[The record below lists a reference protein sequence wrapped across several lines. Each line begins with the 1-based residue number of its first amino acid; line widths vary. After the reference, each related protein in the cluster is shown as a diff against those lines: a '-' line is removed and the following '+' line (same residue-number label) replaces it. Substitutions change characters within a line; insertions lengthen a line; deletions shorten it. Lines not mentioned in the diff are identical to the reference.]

1 VRRTSMNKIRYAV
14 LELAHSLVQ
23 ATPLKTVSPNY
34 FVCCAVQ
41 AAGEALDQG
50 KPGIYSVEAQKVRA
64 AIRASLGAHNVLES
78 WLRARRDS
86 GFDAEADDAE
96 PRLRA
101 TRLAWIKWMM
111 DNWCWEQA

>member
-1 VRRTSMNKIRYAV
+1 MNKIRYAV

-41 AAGEALDQG
+41 AAGEE
-50 KPGIYSVEAQKVRA
+50 SQKVRA